1 MKERIRHIVAMVFAF
16 VCSLG
21 GVSCSPEAV
30 DGSPDDG
37 RMQVNIGLRVPL
49 NPQTG
54 DGFEKG
60 STYENYIDVEDG
72 NYRIYF
78 FDSNNRFIA
87 RFLPSGVVAEE
98 GTNYVNYTVQGEV
111 PEGMAIYRDFKVVM
125 LANWPNYNDD
135 DLEAGVTTI
144 EELCNAD
151 WAQFKRPVKQ
161 QLGPGNLIPFYGVH
175 EYKDVTFE
183 MGKRTELSEPVTL
196 LRALAKVEVVLDY
209 DTETLEI
216 PAEPTTYICRFN
228 DKGYCA
234 PSGVYSQNDYGQG
247 TDWENDYLDGLHL
260 IGGKNQNWA
269 TDKRAEF
276 LRISKVAGKVVW
288 IIYLTEYQNKGV
300 EDKYSYVEIDLGEE
314 GTYKI
319 YFAEY
324 TDGVTDN
331 AVAKR
336 LDIMRNNL
344 YRFNVRLKLVDRRIE
359 AEVSD
364 WKNEYDNDFN
374 F

>member
-54 DGFEKG
+54 DDFEKG
-60 STYENYIDVEDG
+60 SMYENYIDVKGG

-87 RFLPSGVVAEE
+87 RFLPSGVEAEE

-125 LANWPNYNDD
+125 LANWPDYKDG

-151 WAQFKRPVKQ
+151 WAQFSRPEQ
-161 QLGPGNLIPFYGVH
+161 QLGPDNLIPFYGVH

-183 MGKRTELSEPVTL
+183 MGKRTVLSEPVTL
-196 LRALAKVEVVLDY
+196 LRALAKVEIVLKY

-216 PAEPTTYICRFN
+216 PAGPKAYIRRFN

-234 PSGVYSQNDYGQG
+234 PIGVYSQNDYGQG

-260 IGGKNQNWA
+260 IGGKNQNGA

-276 LRISKVAGKVVW
+276 LQTSEEAGKVVW
-288 IIYLTEYQNKGV
+288 VIYLTEYQNKDVGN
-300 EDKYSYVEIDLGEE
+300 KYSYVEIDLGEE
-314 GTYKI
+314 ETYNI
-319 YFAEY
+319 HFAEY

-331 AVAKR
+331 ADAKR

-344 YRFNVRLKLVDRRIE
+344 YRFKVRLKLVDGRIE

-364 WKNEYDNDFN
+364 WENEYDNDFN

>member
-54 DGFEKG
+54 DGFEEG
-60 STYENYIDVEDG
+60 STYENYIDVAGGD
-72 NYRIYF
+72 YRIYF

-87 RFLPSGVVAEE
+87 RFLPSGVVAVER
-98 GTNYVNYTVQGEV
+98 TNYVDYTVQGEV

-125 LANWPNYNDD
+125 LANWPTYNDG

-151 WAQFKRPVKQ
+151 WAQFKRPGKQ

-175 EYKDVTFE
+175 EYENVAFE
-183 MGKRTELSEPVTL
+183 MGKRTVLSEPVTL
-196 LRALAKVEVVLDY
+196 LRALAKVEVVLEY

-216 PAEPTTYICRFN
+216 PAKPTTYIRGFN
-228 DKGYCA
+228 GKGYCA

-247 TDWENDYLDGLHL
+247 TDWENDYLGTLHL
-260 IGGKNQNWA
+260 IDGKNQNGA
-269 TDKRAEF
+269 TNNQAEF
-276 LRISKVAGKVVW
+276 LRTSEEAGKVVW
-288 IIYLTEYQNKGV
+288 VIYLTEYQNKGV
-300 EDKYSYVEIDLGEE
+300 GDEYSYVEIDLGDE
-314 GTYKI
+314 GKYNI

-331 AVAKR
+331 ADANR

-344 YRFNVRLKLVDRRIE
+344 YRFKVRLKLVDGRIE

-364 WKNEYDNDFN
+364 WEEEYDNDFN

>member
-37 RMQVNIGLRVPL
+37 RMQVCIGLRVPL

-54 DGFEKG
+54 DGFEEG
-60 STYENYIDVEDG
+60 STYENYIDVAGGD
-72 NYRIYF
+72 YRIYF

-87 RFLPSGVVAEE
+87 RFLPSDVVAVK
-98 GTNYVNYTVQGEV
+98 GMNYVHYTVQGEV

-125 LANWPNYNDD
+125 LANWPDYEDGG
-135 DLEAGVTTI
+135 LEAGVTTI
-144 EELCNAD
+144 KELCNAD
-151 WAQFKRPVKQ
+151 WAQFSWPGIQ
-161 QLGPGNLIPFYGVH
+161 QLGPDNLIPFYGVH

-183 MGKRTELSEPVTL
+183 MGEPTVLSEPVTL
-196 LRALAKVEVVLDY
+196 LRALAKVEIVLEY
-209 DTETLEI
+209 DKETLEI
-216 PAEPTTYICRFN
+216 PAGSKAYIRGFN
-228 DKGYCA
+228 GEGYCA

-260 IGGKNQNWA
+260 IGGKNQNGA
-269 TDKRAEF
+269 TDNQAEF
-276 LRISKVAGKVVW
+276 LWTSEKPGKVVW
-288 IIYLTEYQNKGV
+288 VIYLTEYQNKGV
-300 EDKYSYVEIDLGEE
+300 GDEYSYVEIDLGDEE
-314 GTYKI
+314 KYKI

-331 AVAKR
+331 ADAKR

-344 YRFNVRLKLVDRRIE
+344 YRFKVRLKLVDGRIE

-364 WKNEYDNDFN
+364 WENEYDNDFN

>member
-54 DGFEKG
+54 DGFEEG
-60 STYENYIDVEDG
+60 SMYENYIDVAG
-72 NYRIYF
+72 GKYRIYF
-78 FDSNNRFIA
+78 FDTNNRFIA

-98 GTNYVNYTVQGEV
+98 GKNYVNYTVQGEV

-125 LANWPNYNDD
+125 LANWPDYEDGG
-135 DLEAGVTTI
+135 LEAGVTTI
-144 EELCNAD
+144 EDLCNAD
-151 WAQFKRPVKQ
+151 WAQFSWPGKR
-161 QLGPGNLIPFYGVH
+161 QLGPDNLIPFYGVH

-183 MGKRTELSEPVTL
+183 MGEPTVLSEPVTL
-196 LRALAKVEVVLDY
+196 LRALAKVEVVLEY

-216 PAEPTTYICRFN
+216 PAKSTTYICRFN

-247 TDWENDYLDGLHL
+247 TDWKNDYLDGLHL
-260 IGGKNQNWA
+260 IGGKNQNGA
-269 TDKRAEF
+269 TVKRAEF
-276 LRISKVAGKVVW
+276 WRTSGEAGKVVW
-288 IIYLTEYQNKGV
+288 VIYLTEYQNKGV
-300 EDKYSYVEIDLGEE
+300 EYEYSYVEIDLGEE
-314 GTYKI
+314 GTYNI

-324 TDGVTDN
+324 TGGVTDN
-331 AVAKR
+331 DDAKR

-344 YRFNVRLKLVDRRIE
+344 YRFKVRLKLVDRRIE

-364 WKNEYDNDFN
+364 WDEEYENDFN

>member
-37 RMQVNIGLRVPL
+37 RMQVCIGLRVPL

-60 STYENYIDVEDG
+60 STYENYIDVEGD

-87 RFLPSGVVAEE
+87 RFLPSDVVAVK
-98 GTNYVNYTVQGEV
+98 GMNYVHYTVQGEV

-125 LANWPNYNDD
+125 LANWPNYKDD

-144 EELCNAD
+144 KELCNAD
-151 WAQFKRPVKQ
+151 WAQFSWPGIQ
-161 QLGPGNLIPFYGVH
+161 QLGPDNLIPFYGVH
-175 EYKDVTFE
+175 EYKDVAFE
-183 MGKRTELSEPVTL
+183 MGKLTMLPEPVTL
-196 LRALAKVEVVLDY
+196 LRALAKVEVVLEY

-216 PAEPTTYICRFN
+216 PEKPTTYICGFN

-234 PSGVYSQNDYGQG
+234 PSDVYSQNDYGQG

-260 IGGKNQNWA
+260 IGGKNQNGA
-269 TDKRAEF
+269 TNNRAEF
-276 LRISKVAGKVVW
+276 LRTSKKAGKVVW
-288 IIYLTEYQNKGV
+288 VIYLTEYQNKGV
-300 EDKYSYVEIDLGEE
+300 EKEYSYVEIDLGDEE
-314 GTYKI
+314 KYKI

-324 TDGVTDN
+324 KDGVTDN
-331 AVAKR
+331 ADAKR

-344 YRFNVRLKLVDRRIE
+344 YRFKVRLKLVDGRIE

-364 WKNEYDNDFN
+364 WDNEYDNDFN

>member
-1 MKERIRHIVAMVFAF
+1 MKERIRHIVAMAFAF

-21 GVSCSPEAV
+21 AVSCSPEAV

-54 DGFEKG
+54 DGFEEG
-60 STYENYIDVEDG
+60 STYENYIDVAGGD
-72 NYRIYF
+72 YRIYF

-87 RFLPSGVVAEE
+87 RFLPSGVVAVE
-98 GTNYVNYTVQGEV
+98 GTNYVDYTVQGEV

-125 LANWPNYNDD
+125 LANWPTYNDG

-151 WAQFKRPVKQ
+151 WAQFKRPGIQ

-175 EYKDVTFE
+175 EYENVAFE
-183 MGKRTELSEPVTL
+183 MGKRTMLPEPVTL
-196 LRALAKVEVVLDY
+196 LRALAKVEVVLEY

-216 PAEPTTYICRFN
+216 PAKPTTYIRRFN
-228 DKGYCA
+228 GKGYCA

-247 TDWENDYLDGLHL
+247 TNWENDYLDGLHL
-260 IGGKNQNWA
+260 IGGKNQNFA
-269 TDKRAEF
+269 TNNQAEF
-276 LRISKVAGKVVW
+276 LRTSEEAGKVVW

-300 EDKYSYVEIDLGEE
+300 GDEYSYVEIDLGEE
-314 GTYKI
+314 GTYNI

-324 TDGVTDN
+324 TGGVTDN
-331 AVAKR
+331 ADAKR

-344 YRFNVRLKLVDRRIE
+344 YRFKVRLKLVDGRIE

-364 WKNEYDNDFN
+364 WENEYDNDFN

>member
-37 RMQVNIGLRVPL
+37 RMQVCIGLRVPL

-54 DGFEKG
+54 DDFEKG
-60 STYENYIDVEDG
+60 SMYENYIDVEGG

-78 FDSNNRFIA
+78 FDTNNRFIA
-87 RFLPSGVVAEE
+87 RFLPSDVVAVK
-98 GTNYVNYTVQGEV
+98 GMNYVHYTVQGEV

-125 LANWPNYNDD
+125 LANWPDYEDGG
-135 DLEAGVTTI
+135 LEAGVTTI
-144 EELCNAD
+144 KELCNAD
-151 WAQFKRPVKQ
+151 WAQFSWPGIQ
-161 QLGPGNLIPFYGVH
+161 QLGPDNLIPFYGVH

-183 MGKRTELSEPVTL
+183 MGEPTVLSEPVTL
-196 LRALAKVEVVLDY
+196 LRALAKVEIVLEY
-209 DTETLEI
+209 DKETLEI
-216 PAEPTTYICRFN
+216 PAGSKAYIRGFN
-228 DKGYCA
+228 GEGYCA

-260 IGGKNQNWA
+260 IGGKNQNGA
-269 TDKRAEF
+269 TDNQAEF
-276 LRISKVAGKVVW
+276 LWTSEKPGKVVW
-288 IIYLTEYQNKGV
+288 VIYLTEYQNKGV
-300 EDKYSYVEIDLGEE
+300 GDEYSYVEIDLGDEE
-314 GTYKI
+314 KYKI

-331 AVAKR
+331 ADAKR

-344 YRFNVRLKLVDRRIE
+344 YRFKVRLKLVDGRIE

-364 WKNEYDNDFN
+364 WENEYDNDFN

>member
-37 RMQVNIGLRVPL
+37 RMQVCIGLRVPL

-54 DGFEKG
+54 DGFEEG
-60 STYENYIDVEDG
+60 SMYENYIDVAGGD
-72 NYRIYF
+72 YRIYF
-78 FDSNNRFIA
+78 FDSNNHFIA
-87 RFLPSGVVAEE
+87 RFLPSGVVAVE
-98 GTNYVNYTVQGEV
+98 GMNYVHYTVQGEV

-125 LANWPNYNDD
+125 LANWPAYEDGG
-135 DLEAGVTTI
+135 LEAGVTTI

-151 WAQFKRPVKQ
+151 WAQFSWPGIQ

-183 MGKRTELSEPVTL
+183 MGKPTVLSEPVTL
-196 LRALAKVEVVLDY
+196 LRALAKVEIVLEY

-216 PAEPTTYICRFN
+216 PARPKAYIRGFN
-228 DKGYCA
+228 GEGYCA

-247 TDWENDYLDGLHL
+247 TDWENDYLGTLHL
-260 IGGKNQNWA
+260 IDGKNQNGA
-269 TDKRAEF
+269 TNNRAEF
-276 LRISKVAGKVVW
+276 LRTSEEAGKVVW
-288 IIYLTEYQNKGV
+288 VIYLTEYQNKGV
-300 EDKYSYVEIDLGEE
+300 GDEYSYVEIDLGDE
-314 GTYKI
+314 GKYNI

-324 TDGVTDN
+324 TGGVTDN
-331 AVAKR
+331 ADAKR

-344 YRFNVRLKLVDRRIE
+344 YRFKVRLKLVDGRIE

-364 WKNEYDNDFN
+364 WENEYDNDFN

>member
-37 RMQVNIGLRVPL
+37 RMQVCIGLRVPL

-54 DGFEKG
+54 DGFEEG
-60 STYENYIDVEDG
+60 SMYENYIDVAG
-72 NYRIYF
+72 GKYRIYF
-78 FDSNNRFIA
+78 FDTNNRFIA

-98 GTNYVNYTVQGEV
+98 RTNYVDYTVQGEV

-125 LANWPNYNDD
+125 LANWPTYNDG

-183 MGKRTELSEPVTL
+183 MGEPTVLSEPVTL
-196 LRALAKVEVVLDY
+196 LRALAKVEVVLEY

-216 PAEPTTYICRFN
+216 PAKSTTYICRFN

-260 IGGKNQNWA
+260 IGGKNQNGA
-269 TDKRAEF
+269 TVKRAEF
-276 LRISKVAGKVVW
+276 WRTSGEAGKVVW
-288 IIYLTEYQNKGV
+288 VIYLTEYQNKGV
-300 EDKYSYVEIDLGEE
+300 EYEYSYVEIDLGEE
-314 GTYKI
+314 GTYNI

-324 TDGVTDN
+324 TGGVTDN
-331 AVAKR
+331 DDAKR

-344 YRFNVRLKLVDRRIE
+344 YRFKVRLKLVDRRIE

-364 WKNEYDNDFN
+364 WDEEYENDFN

>member
-37 RMQVNIGLRVPL
+37 RMQVCIGLRVPL

-54 DGFEKG
+54 DDFEEG
-60 STYENYIDVEDG
+60 SMYENYIDVAGD

-87 RFLPSGVVAEE
+87 RFLPSDVVAVE
-98 GTNYVNYTVQGEV
+98 GRNYVDYTVQGEV

-125 LANWPNYNDD
+125 LANWPNYKDD
-135 DLEAGVTTI
+135 NLEAGVTTI
-144 EELCNAD
+144 KELCNAD
-151 WAQFKRPVKQ
+151 WAQFSRPSKQ
-161 QLGPGNLIPFYGVH
+161 QLEPDNLIPFYGVH

-183 MGKRTELSEPVTL
+183 MGKPTVLSEPVTL
-196 LRALAKVEVVLDY
+196 LRALAKVEIVLEY
-209 DTETLEI
+209 DKETLEI
-216 PAEPTTYICRFN
+216 PARSKAYICGFN

-247 TDWENDYLDGLHL
+247 TDWENDYLGTLHL
-260 IGGKNQNWA
+260 IGGKNQNGA
-269 TDKRAEF
+269 TNNRAEF
-276 LRISKVAGKVVW
+276 LRTSDVAGKVVW
-288 IIYLTEYQNKGV
+288 VIYLTEYQNKDVGG
-300 EDKYSYVEIDLGEE
+300 EYSYVEIDLGEE

-324 TDGVTDN
+324 KDGVTDN
-331 AVAKR
+331 ADAKR

-344 YRFNVRLKLVDRRIE
+344 YRFKVRLKLVDRRIE

>member
-60 STYENYIDVEDG
+60 STYENYIDVAGG

-78 FDSNNRFIA
+78 FDTNNRFIA
-87 RFLPSGVVAEE
+87 RFLPSGVVAVE
-98 GTNYVNYTVQGEV
+98 GTNYVDYTVQGEV

-125 LANWPNYNDD
+125 LANWPTYNDG

-151 WAQFKRPVKQ
+151 WAQFSRPIKQ

-183 MGKRTELSEPVTL
+183 MGIPTVLPEPVTL
-196 LRALAKVEVVLDY
+196 LRALAKVEIVLEY

-216 PAEPTTYICRFN
+216 PARPKAYICRFN

-260 IGGKNQNWA
+260 IGGKNQNGV

-276 LRISKVAGKVVW
+276 LRTSDVAGKVVW
-288 IIYLTEYQNKGV
+288 VIYLTEYQNKGV
-300 EDKYSYVEIDLGEE
+300 RDEYSYVEIDLGDE
-314 GTYKI
+314 GKYKI

-324 TDGVTDN
+324 KDGVTDI
-331 AVAKR
+331 AEAKR

-344 YRFNVRLKLVDRRIE
+344 YRFKVRLKLVDGRIE

-364 WKNEYDNDFN
+364 WENEYDNDFN

>member
-37 RMQVNIGLRVPL
+37 RMQVCIGLRVPF
-49 NPQTG
+49 NQQTG

-60 STYENYIDVEDG
+60 STYENYIDVAGGD
-72 NYRIYF
+72 YRIYF

-87 RFLPSGVVAEE
+87 RFQPSGVVAAE
-98 GTNYVNYTVQGEV
+98 GKNYVNYTVQGEV

-125 LANWPNYNDD
+125 LANWPNYKDG

-151 WAQFKRPVKQ
+151 WAQFKRPGKQ
-161 QLGPGNLIPFYGVH
+161 QLGPDNLIPFYGVH

-183 MGKRTELSEPVTL
+183 MGKRTVLSEPVTL
-196 LRALAKVEVVLDY
+196 LRALAKVEIVLEY
-209 DTETLEI
+209 DTKTLEI
-216 PAEPTTYICRFN
+216 PARPKAYIRGFN
-228 DKGYCA
+228 GEGYCA

-247 TDWENDYLDGLHL
+247 TDLENDYLGTLHL
-260 IGGKNQNWA
+260 IDGKNQNGA

-276 LRISKVAGKVVW
+276 FRTSGEAGKVVW
-288 IIYLTEYQNKGV
+288 VIYLTEYQNKGV
-300 EDKYSYVEIDLGEE
+300 GDEYSYVEIDLGDE
-314 GTYKI
+314 GKYNI

-331 AVAKR
+331 ADAKR

-344 YRFNVRLKLVDRRIE
+344 YRFKVRLKLVDGRIE

-364 WKNEYDNDFN
+364 WENEYDNDFN